1 MEKNVMDENSS
12 KGEFPV
18 LLSGFDP
25 DSSMMVPKL
34 ELSPSPAFREC
45 NPVFAPPALWLES
58 LPVKKEPLSDGL

>member
-1 MEKNVMDENSS
+1 MDENSS

-18 LLSGFDP
+18 LFSGFDP

-45 NPVFAPPALWLES
+45 NPVFAPPPPALWLES
-58 LPVKKEPLSDGL
+58 LSVKKEPLSDGL